1 MKFVL
6 VLLVSEADAGFAKL
20 KELAREEQPASL
32 IQTPGRQ
39 EK

>member
-6 VLLVSEADAGFAKL
+6 VLLVSEADAEFAKV
-20 KELAREEQPASL
+20 KELAQGEQPAPL
-32 IQTPGRQ
+32 IKTPGRQ

>member
-6 VLLVSEADAGFAKL
+6 VLLVSEADAEFAKV
-20 KELAREEQPASL
+20 KEPAQEEQPAPL
-32 IQTPGRQ
+32 IRTPGRP